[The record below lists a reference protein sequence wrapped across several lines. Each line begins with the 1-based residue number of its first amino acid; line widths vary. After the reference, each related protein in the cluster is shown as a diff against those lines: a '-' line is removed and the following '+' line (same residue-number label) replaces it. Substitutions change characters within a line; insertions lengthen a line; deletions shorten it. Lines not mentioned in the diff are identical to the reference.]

1 MEKNE
6 WIKNI
11 DKSLLNGVIFLDL
24 KKAFDTMDHSILLR
38 KLEFYGVRSQ
48 TLAWFKSYLTGRK
61 QKTLVG
67 GELSDFCTLTC
78 GIPQGSILGP
88 LLFILYINDLPS
100 CGVYSKPRMYADDTT
115 LTSAAEDPDTLQVKM
130 NSDLDATQT
139 WLKMNKLTL
148 NVKKKYMLIGSRPKL
163 DLVSNNFAVKVDNIP
178 IERVT
183 VYKSLGVSVDEDLT
197 WKAHIEEISKK
208 ISAGLSVLK
217 RISPTIP
224 FETRQIMYKA
234 LILPYFD
241 YSSCVWGYIGIG
253 LTEKLQQLQ
262 NRAARIVT
270 LKL

>member
-1 MEKNE
+1 MVK
-6 WIKNI
+6 I
-11 DKSLLNGVIFLDL
+11 SLCQPIGFVFAVVCIACRR
-24 KKAFDTMDHSILLR
+24 KLLR

-67 GELSDFCTLTC
+67 GELSDFCILIC

-115 LTSAAEDPDTLQVKM
+115 LTSAAEDPDTLQVIM
-130 NSDLDATQT
+130 NSDLDTIQT
-139 WLKMNKLTL
+139 WLKVNKLTL
-148 NVKKKYMLIGSRPKL
+148 NVKKTKYMLIGSRPKL
-163 DLVSNNFAVKVDNIP
+163 DLVSNNFAVKVDNIS

-208 ISAGLSVLK
+208 ISAG
-217 RISPTIP
+217 RYR
-224 FETRQIMYKA
+224 F
-234 LILPYFD
+234 
-241 YSSCVWGYIGIG
+241 
-253 LTEKLQQLQ
+253 
-262 NRAARIVT
+262 
-270 LKL
+270 